1 MVITG
6 DMSPEDYF
14 QKAQDAS
21 DRGNFPL
28 ALKYYYKFKET
39 FPDNLEKN
47 VWASYEIAFLQ
58 HKMGNDEK
66 AIGLFDE
73 IIALYTQDKA
83 SVLPKAV
90 LTLAESVR
98 KKILDSQKKP
108 AAATPAPGK

>member
-1 MVITG
+1 MAITS

-39 FPDNLEKN
+39 FPNNLEKN

-66 AIGLFDE
+66 ALELFDE
-73 IIALYTQDKA
+73 IISLYTQDKS

-90 LTLAESVR
+90 LTLAESVK

-108 AAATPAPGK
+108 EPAPAEPKK